1 MTYFRKLFFKKV
13 EGIRDTY
20 VLEEGDIALDES
32 DGKLYR
38 GDGATVGGILIT
50 PSAGIGYTDISV
62 ATSSAAGGGALVY
75 NNSTGQFTFTPAVT
89 SATDTLDT
97 VTDRGATTT
106 NAITVGNILTTS
118 DKITLGNSSSAGS
131 EAVAIGKG
139 TAGVGDYAQAIGN
152 NAGNSGQGVAAVA
165 IGSQAGETSQ
175 GDKAIAIGQYA
186 GQTSQAANSIVVN
199 ATGTAL
205 QNTTASS
212 LVIKPIRSATNVNFL
227 KYNSTSGE
235 VTYDNATYLTGISG
249 NNIAELANVHN
260 ASPSEGDVL
269 VWDNALSYW
278 KPSANDSLVLNNL
291 TAGAVDVATDSFAF
305 IDSSDSNN
313 SKKESITDLAT
324 AMAGTNITAS
334 SGVLSASHPNVFGTV
349 AVSGQSSIVADSST
363 DTLTFVA
370 GTNIT
375 LTTNSS
381 TDTLTINSTTPSGL
395 SNIVEDTTPQLGGTL
410 DANGSSIDMGSNII
424 TDGKVGQWDT
434 AYGWGNHASAGYLTS
449 ANTTFVGLT
458 DTPANF
464 TGAASKFVKV
474 NGAGNA
480 LEFVASPTGISN
492 IVEDTTPQLGGNLD
506 VNGYDIDMG
515 VNTIADSNVGQ
526 WDTAYSWG
534 NHASAGYITTLGVL
548 SGHTDVHTASP
559 SDGQVLTWDQSNT
572 RWAPV
577 TPSAH
582 TTAWTTLT
590 DTPANYSGAGGKFVK
605 VNAGATGLE
614 YFTDPGYISSLV
626 ADTTPQLGGTLDA
639 NSNVI
644 DMGTNN
650 ITDTKVGEWD
660 TAYGWGNHAS
670 ANYLTSA
677 GAFTVPTSIGTAGQV
692 LKAPSSGTLLEWAD
706 DNNSGGGGGG
716 LSNIVE
722 DTTPQL
728 GGNLDAQTFDI
739 TTTGKI
745 LFANMYATEGDL
757 PNATTYHGMFA
768 HVHATGAG
776 YFAHGGNWIKLAND
790 SQLSS
795 YQTTAGLNSAIDT
808 HLNQSGPT
816 SGYVLSWNGSDYAW
830 VSNAGG
836 GGLSNVVEDT
846 TPQLGGALDTN
857 GNNITFSGTDKAQF
871 GAAQDLSIFHNNNH
885 SIIRETGTGD
895 LYLQSDNNVI
905 LSTDTSTKKMLKG
918 VGSGEVI
925 LYHNDVQKLNTSTS
939 GVTVVDEVHTEGA
952 TPHLTLK
959 RTDNA
964 NVPTVRFKGSGGTI
978 GASIDFDGT
987 AGTSN
992 ELAFQIYDGASIAER
1007 FRVTYTGAKVTG
1019 NLNIASG
1026 VHEKFATLTGATGT
1040 VAHDCA
1046 TAQIFYHTGA
1056 AANFTANFT
1065 NLTLAQEDATN
1076 LAIIINQGG
1085 TGYIPNAVQIGGVAQ
1100 TIIWQGNSAPTA
1112 TDNGTDSFS
1121 FTILN
1126 DGGTY
1131 VVLGQMVTFGGV

>member
-38 GDGATVGGILIT
+38 GDGSTVGGIVIT
-50 PSAGIGYTDISV
+50 PDAGIGLTNLSV
-62 ATSSAAGGGALVY
+62 ATSSADGGGGLVY
-75 NNSTGQFTFTPAVT
+75 NNATGQFTFTPAVT

-97 VTDRGATTT
+97 VTGRGATTT

-118 DKITLGNSSSAGS
+118 DAITLGNSSSAGS

-175 GDKAIAIGQYA
+175 GTKAIAIGQYA
-186 GQTSQAANSIVVN
+186 GQTSQAANSIVIN
-199 ATGTAL
+199 ATGSAL

-212 LVIKPIRSATNVNFL
+212 LVVKPIRSATNVNFL

-235 VTYDNATYLTGISG
+235 ITYDNATYLTGISG

-269 VWDNALSYW
+269 TWDNTLSYW
-278 KPSANDSLVLNNL
+278 KPAVQTQLNLDNLSAGVVDVSADSIAIIDANDSN
-291 TAGAVDVATDSFAF
+291 A
-305 IDSSDSNN
+305 
-313 SKKESITDLAT
+313 SKKESIADLVTAIAGVGISAT
-324 AMAGTNITAS
+324 
-334 SGVLSASHPNVFGTV
+334 SGVLSVAIPTTFGTIAV
-349 AVSGQSSIVADSST
+349 AGQNSVTSDTSN
-363 DTLTFVA
+363 DTLTLVA
-370 GTNIT
+370 GSNMTIT
-375 LTTNSS
+375 TDSG
-381 TDTLTINSTTPSGL
+381 TDTITFASTG
-395 SNIVEDTTPQLGGTL
+395 
-410 DANGSSIDMGSNII
+410 
-424 TDGKVGQWDT
+424 
-434 AYGWGNHASAGYLTS
+434 
-449 ANTTFVGLT
+449 
-458 DTPANF
+458 
-464 TGAASKFVKV
+464 
-474 NGAGNA
+474 
-480 LEFVASPTGISN
+480 
-492 IVEDTTPQLGGNLD
+492 
-506 VNGYDIDMG
+506 
-515 VNTIADSNVGQ
+515 
-526 WDTAYSWG
+526 
-534 NHASAGYITTLGVL
+534 
-548 SGHTDVHTASP
+548 
-559 SDGQVLTWDQSNT
+559 
-572 RWAPV
+572 
-577 TPSAH
+577 
-582 TTAWTTLT
+582 
-590 DTPANYSGAGGKFVK
+590 
-605 VNAGATGLE
+605 
-614 YFTDPGYISSLV
+614 
-626 ADTTPQLGGTLDA
+626 
-639 NSNVI
+639 
-644 DMGTNN
+644 
-650 ITDTKVGEWD
+650 
-660 TAYGWGNHAS
+660 
-670 ANYLTSA
+670 
-677 GAFTVPTSIGTAGQV
+677 
-692 LKAPSSGTLLEWAD
+692 
-706 DNNSGGGGGG
+706 GGGGGG

-728 GGNLDAQTFDI
+728 GGNLDAQAFDI

-836 GGLSNVVEDT
+836 GGGGLSNVVEDT

-857 GNNITFSGTDKAQF
+857 GNNITFGTDKAQF
-871 GAAQDLSIFHNNNH
+871 GAANDLGIWHNGAH
-885 SIIRETGTGD
+885 SIIRETGTGS
-895 LYLQSDNNVI
+895 LYLQSDDNVI
-905 LSTDTSTKKMLKG
+905 LSTDSGTKKMVKG

-939 GVTVVDEVHTEGA
+939 GVTVVDELHTEGA

-964 NVPTVRFKGSGGTI
+964 NVPSLRFKGSGGTI
-978 GASIDFDGT
+978 GASIEFDGT
-987 AGTSN
+987 GGTSN
-992 ELAFQIYDGASIAER
+992 EIIFKTFPGLTLTER
-1007 FRVTYTGAKVTG
+1007 FRVTYTGANVVG
-1019 NLNIASG
+1019 NLIMGESNTDTTITTNGTGDLTLSTNSGTDSGTIILRDGVNGDIILETDGTGDVLLKGNRVGIGSVNQPDTTLHLKDTNSVVTLQRTADANQPGIDFQQSGGNVRATLRMDGTSGTSNEVFVKTDNQDGAGLVERIRVGHSVTTSNNVLRLERG
-1026 VHEKFATLTGATGT
+1026 VHERFATLTGATGT
-1040 VAHDCA
+1040 VAHDCS
-1046 TAQIFYHTGA
+1046 TGVIFYHTGA

-1065 NLTLAQEDATN
+1065 NLTIAQEDATN
-1076 LAIIINQGG
+1076 IAIIINQGN
-1085 TGYIPNAVQIGGVAQ
+1085 TAYIPNAVQIGGAAQ
-1100 TIIWQGNSAPTA
+1100 TIIWQSNNTPTG

-1131 VVLGQMVTFGGV
+1131 VVLGQMVSFGGV